1 MQMSISNDYPA
12 RIPEEVKIGQQGNLR
27 SKSTYYKIVITG
39 CGNTLQEV
47 LQTGDSPHSPQPVA
61 ADKPNGFDSNG

>member
-1 MQMSISNDYPA
+1 MSISNDYPA
-12 RIPEEVKIGQQGNLR
+12 RIPEEVKRGQQGNLR

-47 LQTGDSPHSPQPVA
+47 PQTGDSLQSPPSA
-61 ADKPNGFDSNG
+61 KTPKPSGFDSNG